1 MYLKCCEGKLVQEW
15 KVQTVETFHTFR
27 EILSSQMMR
36 YNPANLRYPGDQLMR
51 ANTSKPRVQRAGA
64 TRGDYMK
71 MDWKVA
77 KRNCRDVVDVKG

>member
-1 MYLKCCEGKLVQEW
+1 MLHMTYLEQCCKGKLLQEW
-15 KVQTVETFHTFR
+15 NVQLVETFHTFR

-51 ANTSKPRVQRAGA
+51 ANTSKPRLLCPGERE
-64 TRGDYMK
+64 DCMK

-77 KRNCRDVVDVKG
+77 NNSFK